1 MATRKASVE
10 GQIINRGSDAKFTG
24 DEPTWT
30 PGKTYTQGDLMRAFN
45 WYNYLYGA
53 DKAQEFMVYWLNSKP
68 KRRELAKK
76 LKSQKKLGV
85 ANTYGWLARMIT
97 MGYPA
102 PYSQMKKLAK
112 AVREAEA
119 AIVADTEP
127 KIKTPEQVV
136 QKPTIQDFLR
146 EKTAETLGE
155 LEGRFDDFVAD
166 TNVKANAFALLKE
179 RNTPQ
184 AQVGKIVDFANKR
197 IAEFTEVQNT
207 DDKELKEA
215 YSNFGKVKLK
225 AVIKFFES
233 VVADCQSYVTT
244 KKAVK
249 KPRKAKAKSV
259 EKIVSKVKYMK
270 ADTGLQ
276 VTSVNPAQM
285 VGATEVWVFN
295 TKTRKLGK
303 YIADATLGPI
313 GVKGTSLTGFDE
325 AKSVAKTLRK
335 PAEQLKALLTAGKIQ
350 IRKFMDGINAVEV
363 KLTGRLNEDTLIVK
377 VVK

>member
-24 DEPTWT
+24 DEPVWVQ
-30 PGKTYTQGDLMRAFN
+30 GNTYGQVDAMRAFN

-53 DKAQEFMVYWLNSKP
+53 DKAQEFLVYWLNSKP
-68 KRRELAKK
+68 KRRDLAKK
-76 LKSQKKLGV
+76 FKSQKKLDISS
-85 ANTYGWLARMIT
+85 TYGWLARMIT

-102 PYSQMKKLAK
+102 SYREMKKLAK
-112 AVREAEA
+112 AIREAEA
-119 AIVADTEP
+119 SIIADTEP

-215 YSNFGKVKLK
+215 YSNFGKVKIK

-270 ADTGLQ
+270 ADAALQ

>member
-102 PYSQMKKLAK
+102 SYSQMKKLAK

-119 AIVADTEP
+119 AIVADAEP

-285 VGATEVWVFN
+285 IGATEVWVFN

>member
-102 PYSQMKKLAK
+102 SYSQMKKLAK

-285 VGATEVWVFN
+285 IGATEVWVFN

>member
-24 DEPTWT
+24 DEPVWVQ
-30 PGKTYTQGDLMRAFN
+30 GNTYGQVDAMRAFN

-53 DKAQEFMVYWLNSKP
+53 DKAQEFIVYWLNSKP
-68 KRRELAKK
+68 KRRDLAKK
-76 LKSQKKLGV
+76 FKSQKKLDISS
-85 ANTYGWLARMIT
+85 TYGWLARMIT

-102 PYSQMKKLAK
+102 SYREMKKLVK
-112 AVREAEA
+112 AIREAEA
-119 AIVADTEP
+119 SIIADTEP

-215 YSNFGKVKLK
+215 YSNFGKVKIK

-270 ADTGLQ
+270 ADTALQ

>member
-24 DEPTWT
+24 DEPNWT

-102 PYSQMKKLAK
+102 SYSQMKKLAK

-119 AIVADTEP
+119 AIIADTEP

>member
-53 DKAQEFMVYWLNSKP
+53 DNAQEFMVYWLNSKP

-102 PYSQMKKLAK
+102 SYSQMKKLAT

-119 AIVADTEP
+119 AIVADAEP
-127 KIKTPEQVV
+127 KIKSPEQVV

-285 VGATEVWVFN
+285 IGATEVWVFN

>member
-102 PYSQMKKLAK
+102 SYSQMKKLAK

-119 AIVADTEP
+119 AIVADAEP

>member
-1 MATRKASVE
+1 
-10 GQIINRGSDAKFTG
+10 
-24 DEPTWT
+24 
-30 PGKTYTQGDLMRAFN
+30 
-45 WYNYLYGA
+45 
-53 DKAQEFMVYWLNSKP
+53 
-68 KRRELAKK
+68 
-76 LKSQKKLGV
+76 
-85 ANTYGWLARMIT
+85 
-97 MGYPA
+97 
-102 PYSQMKKLAK
+102 
-112 AVREAEA
+112 
-119 AIVADTEP
+119 
-127 KIKTPEQVV
+127 V

-285 VGATEVWVFN
+285 IGATEVWVFN

>member
-1 MATRKASVE
+1 MATRKVSVE

-102 PYSQMKKLAK
+102 SYREMKKLAK
-112 AVREAEA
+112 AIREAEA
-119 AIVADTEP
+119 SIIADTEP

-270 ADTGLQ
+270 ADTALQ

-313 GVKGTSLTGFDE
+313 NVKGTSLTGFDE

>member
-24 DEPTWT
+24 DEPVWVQ
-30 PGKTYTQGDLMRAFN
+30 GNTYGQVDAMRAFN

-53 DKAQEFMVYWLNSKP
+53 DKAQEFIVYWLNSKP
-68 KRRELAKK
+68 KRRDLAKK
-76 LKSQKKLGV
+76 FKSQKKLDISS
-85 ANTYGWLARMIT
+85 TYGWLARMIT

-102 PYSQMKKLAK
+102 SYREMKKLAK
-112 AVREAEA
+112 AIREAEA
-119 AIVADTEP
+119 SIVADTEP

-215 YSNFGKVKLK
+215 YSNFSKVKLK

-285 VGATEVWVFN
+285 IGATEVWVFN

>member
-24 DEPTWT
+24 DEPVWVQ
-30 PGKTYTQGDLMRAFN
+30 GNTYGQVDAMRAFN

-53 DKAQEFMVYWLNSKP
+53 DKAQEFLVYWLNSKP
-68 KRRELAKK
+68 KRRDLAKK
-76 LKSQKKLGV
+76 FKSQKKLDISSP
-85 ANTYGWLARMIT
+85 YGWLARIIT

-102 PYSQMKKLAK
+102 SYREMKKLAK
-112 AVREAEA
+112 AIREAEA
-119 AIVADTEP
+119 SIIADTEP

>member
-102 PYSQMKKLAK
+102 SYSQMKKLAT

-119 AIVADTEP
+119 AIVADAEP
-127 KIKTPEQVV
+127 KIKSPEQVV

-270 ADTGLQ
+270 ADTALQ

-313 GVKGTSLTGFDE
+313 NVKGTSLTGFDE

>member
-24 DEPTWT
+24 DEPVWVQ
-30 PGKTYTQGDLMRAFN
+30 GNTYGQVDAMRAFN

-53 DKAQEFMVYWLNSKP
+53 DKAQEFIVYWLNSKP
-68 KRRELAKK
+68 KRRDLAKK
-76 LKSQKKLGV
+76 FKSQKKLDISS
-85 ANTYGWLARMIT
+85 TYGWLARMIT

-102 PYSQMKKLAK
+102 SYREMKKLAK
-112 AVREAEA
+112 AIREAEA
-119 AIVADTEP
+119 SIVADTEP

-215 YSNFGKVKLK
+215 YSNFGKVKIK

-270 ADTGLQ
+270 ADTALQ

>member
-24 DEPTWT
+24 DEPVWVQ
-30 PGKTYTQGDLMRAFN
+30 GNTYGQVDAMRAFN

-53 DKAQEFMVYWLNSKP
+53 DKAQEFIVYWLNSKP
-68 KRRELAKK
+68 KRRDLAKK
-76 LKSQKKLGV
+76 FKSQKKLDISS
-85 ANTYGWLARMIT
+85 TYGWLARMIT

-102 PYSQMKKLAK
+102 SYREMKKLAK
-112 AVREAEA
+112 AIREAEA
-119 AIVADTEP
+119 SIVADTEP

-215 YSNFGKVKLK
+215 YSNFGKVKIK

-270 ADTGLQ
+270 ADTALQ

-335 PAEQLKALLTAGKIQ
+335 PAEQLKALLSAGKIQ

>member
-24 DEPTWT
+24 DEPVWVQ
-30 PGKTYTQGDLMRAFN
+30 GNTYGQVDAMRAFN

-53 DKAQEFMVYWLNSKP
+53 DKAQEFIVYWLNSKP
-68 KRRELAKK
+68 KRRDLAKK
-76 LKSQKKLGV
+76 FKSQKKLDISS
-85 ANTYGWLARMIT
+85 TYGWLARMIT

-102 PYSQMKKLAK
+102 SYREMKKLAK
-112 AVREAEA
+112 AIREAEA
-119 AIVADTEP
+119 SIVADTEP

-215 YSNFGKVKLK
+215 YSNFSKVKLK

-285 VGATEVWVFN
+285 IGATEVWVFN

-313 GVKGTSLTGFDE
+313 SVKGTSLTGFDE

>member
-24 DEPTWT
+24 DEPVWVQ
-30 PGKTYTQGDLMRAFN
+30 GNTYGQVDAMRAFN

-53 DKAQEFMVYWLNSKP
+53 DKAQEFLVYWLNSKP
-68 KRRELAKK
+68 KRRDLAKK
-76 LKSQKKLGV
+76 FKSQKKLDISS
-85 ANTYGWLARMIT
+85 TYGWLARMIT

-102 PYSQMKKLAK
+102 SYREMKKLAK
-112 AVREAEA
+112 AIREAEA
-119 AIVADTEP
+119 SIIADTEP

-270 ADTGLQ
+270 ADTALQ

-313 GVKGTSLTGFDE
+313 NVKGTSLTGFDE

>member
-24 DEPTWT
+24 DEPVWVR
-30 PGKTYTQGDLMRAFN
+30 GNTYGQVDAMRAFN

-53 DKAQEFMVYWLNSKP
+53 DKAQEFIVYWLNSKP
-68 KRRELAKK
+68 KRRDLAKK
-76 LKSQKKLGV
+76 FKSQKKLDISS
-85 ANTYGWLARMIT
+85 TYGWLARMIT

-102 PYSQMKKLAK
+102 SYREMKKLAK
-112 AVREAEA
+112 AIREAEA
-119 AIVADTEP
+119 SIVADTEP

-215 YSNFGKVKLK
+215 YSNFGKVKIK

-270 ADTGLQ
+270 ADTALQ